1 MLCDYI
7 TMVLTRKGFVN
18 TILIDFSF
26 FSNRQAVTVT
36 LKKILKILGKTKAAK
51 VAGYGKSA
59 SWHWFQT
66 GEKQKVPEMQALISW
81 ADHLKLN
88 DAELGELVR
97 DAHRTRVAV
106 MELLAKGDR
115 RRINTRSVLRRDL
128 AKEILEEEKSRRE
141 ETLDEMRV
149 ASEQKER
156 YLSREREEMDRN
168 IRLSQFSEK
177 LEKLRRKNGDN

>member
-1 MLCDYI
+1 M
-7 TMVLTRKGFVN
+7 
-18 TILIDFSF
+18 
-26 FSNRQAVTVT
+26 T
-36 LKKILKILGKTKAAK
+36 LDKILKILGKTKAAK

-106 MELLAKGDR
+106 MELLAGDDKR
-115 RRINTRSVLRRDL
+115 RLNTRSVLRRDL
-128 AKEILEEEKSRRE
+128 AKEIIEEERTRRE
-141 ETLDEMRV
+141 ESLDEMRV
-149 ASEQKER
+149 VSEEKER
-156 YLSREREEMDRN
+156 YLSDENEERVRMK
-168 IRLSQFSEK
+168 RLSQYSVR
-177 LEKLRRKNGDN
+177 LEQLRRKNGNNK

>member
-1 MLCDYI
+1 M
-7 TMVLTRKGFVN
+7 
-18 TILIDFSF
+18 
-26 FSNRQAVTVT
+26 T
-36 LKKILKILGKTKAAK
+36 LKKILRILGKTKAAK

-66 GEKQKVPEMQALISW
+66 GDKQKVPEMQALISW

-97 DAHRTRVAV
+97 DAHRTRVEI

-141 ETLDEMRV
+141 KTLDEMRV
-149 ASEQKER
+149 ASEEKER
-156 YLSREREEMDRN
+156 YLAREREEKDR
-168 IRLSQFSEK
+168 ISRLSQFSEK
-177 LEKLRRKNGDN
+177 LEKLRRENGDN